1 MIRDVLVCL
10 EGSPSTE
17 AATETALRIVKAH
30 NAQLCGLVVVDEPQ
44 IRAGAATSIGGASF
58 KHERDEALLAE
69 ARANA
74 ARCLG
79 AFDRLCRA
87 ANVVAETRQVV
98 GKAGNS
104 ILREMQAFDLSVM
117 GRDANFHFETE
128 DADPATRS
136 YILHRSTKPTILVP
150 AGGQPIWKSAVIA
163 YDGSSAAKRAIAS
176 FTDSGL
182 AHGLALH
189 VATVDDDGATAWEMA
204 GRAVEELK
212 RRGFE
217 AALHNIVSV
226 QSIPEALLETAGK
239 LGADAMVMGAYA
251 GSRIVERMWGS
262 VTTDLI
268 EKTTVSLFLQH

>member
-1 MIRDVLVCL
+1 MIKDVLVCL
-10 EGSPSTE
+10 ESSASTE
-17 AATETALRIVKAH
+17 AAAKTALQIVKAQG
-30 NAQLCGLVVVDEPQ
+30 AQLCGLAVIDEPN

-74 ARCLG
+74 AKCLG

-87 ANVVAETRQVV
+87 ANVVAETRQII
-98 GKAGNS
+98 GKAGSS

-128 DADPATRS
+128 DEDPATRS
-136 YILHRSTKPTILVP
+136 YVLHRSKKPTILVP
-150 AGGQPIWKSAVIA
+150 AAGQPVWKRVVIA

-182 AHGLALH
+182 ARDLELH

-204 GRAVEELK
+204 DRAVAELK
-212 RRGFE
+212 QRGFE

-226 QSIPEALLETAGK
+226 ETIPVALLETAVK

-251 GSRIVERMWGS
+251 GCRLVERVWGS

-268 EKTTVSLFLQH
+268 DKTTISLFLQH